1 MSSFPPG
8 GDSPNDDSDGWVD
21 SHTDR
26 SVYHEI
32 RRRAYIMR
40 QNPTPAEDLLWKR
53 LRRKQVSGFRF
64 RRQHPIGRFIVDFY
78 CAKARLVIEVDG
90 SVHDQPGY
98 EEYDAQRQAFLE
110 QLGLRVLRFRNDE
123 VMRRT
128 DAVVEAIGEA
138 LQP

>member
-1 MSSFPPG
+1 MSDSPPS
-8 GDSPNDDSDGWVD
+8 GDSPNDDSDGWAH

-26 SVYHEI
+26 AIYHEI

-78 CAKARLVIEVDG
+78 CAAARLVIEVVG

-128 DAVVEAIGEA
+128 DAVVEAIGKA
-138 LQP
+138 LQH